1 MNLKKYIDEKKLKEV
16 LKHGIHKYYLS
27 YPIPK
32 KSGGRRWL
40 DAPQDELKSLQ
51 EEILHNIL
59 YEFKPHESAV
69 GFRRNIS
76 MIKGAK
82 KHLKS
87 EVILSLDIVDF
98 FSSIKAPMIY
108 TLFYWINYKLVN
120 RKKPKLS
127 KKDQGKIVN
136 LLTYKKRLP
145 QGAPTSP
152 ALSNLVFYKYDKALT
167 ELAENYNLT
176 YTRYADDMSFS
187 SINPS
192 IDIKK
197 VLPDIKDILEPDFKL
212 NDKKTHVKRQHQRMT
227 VTGIVVNEKL
237 SVPKY
242 KWRQFR
248 AKLHN
253 LKMSQKPISKLE
265 HQKIVGY
272 AQWINQLHPKRGKTF
287 LKEIGKLN
295 LKN

>member
-1 MNLKKYIDEKKLKEV
+1 MNLKKYIDEEV
-16 LKHGIHKYYLS
+16 LNNGIHKYYLS

-59 YEFKPHESAV
+59 YEFQPHPNAV
-69 GFRRNIS
+69 GFRRNVS

-87 EVILSLDIVDF
+87 KVILSLDIVDF
-98 FSSIKAPMIY
+98 FSAITAQMVY
-108 TLFYWINYKLVN
+108 ELFYRVNYKLGN
-120 RKKPKLS
+120 RKKPTLS
-127 KKDQGKIVN
+127 KEDKKNIVN
-136 LLTYKKRLP
+136 LLTYKNKLP

-152 ALSNLVFYKYDKALT
+152 ALSNLIFYRYDKPLT
-167 ELAENYNLT
+167 ELAKNHNLI
-176 YTRYADDMSFS
+176 YTRYADDISFS
-187 SINPS
+187 SIDDS

-197 VLPDIKDILEPDFKL
+197 VLPDIKKILEPNFEL
-212 NDKKTHVKRQHQRMT
+212 NHKKTRVKRQHQRMT

-253 LKMSQKPISKLE
+253 LKMSQKPLSKLE